1 MKLQF
6 CSDLHQDHYNQT
18 LQIPVVAPN
27 LALIGD
33 IGSAFHTNLYR
44 FLDNISHEFERVF
57 LIPGNHEYYHHT
69 ISETDVRLE
78 ELCLDL
84 DIELLQK
91 KTVEVDGVLIS
102 GCTLWS
108 DATEEGFHKT
118 NDRQWIKNFGRQEMV
133 SLHKDHLSFL
143 QEECVKNKTK
153 PHVFLTHYAPLF
165 DMNGIYQ
172 NGPNNCMFATNL
184 EYMFQPPLKYW
195 LCGHVHQNITSIKN
209 GIPCISNCFGDP
221 EEIDLKESFN
231 IGKYIEV
238 YP

>member
-6 CSDLHQDHYNQT
+6 CSDLHQDNYSKI
-18 LQIPVVAPN
+18 LDIPVLAPN

-33 IGSAFHTNLYR
+33 IGGAFHPSTYQ

-57 LIPGNHEYYHHT
+57 YIPGNHEYYCHS
-69 ISETDVRLE
+69 IAETDARLE
-78 ELCLDL
+78 ELCSDL

-91 KTVEVDGVLIS
+91 KTVQVDDVLIS

-118 NDRQWIKNFGRQEMV
+118 NDKRWIKGFSRQEMV

-143 QEECVKNKTK
+143 QEEQTKNKTK

-165 DMNGIYQ
+165 DMNGSFQ
-172 NGPNNCMFATNL
+172 GGLNNCMFATDL
-184 EYMFQPPLKYW
+184 EYMFQPPLTHW
-195 LCGHVHQNITSIKN
+195 LCGHVHQNLTVFKN
-209 GIPCISNCFGDP
+209 NIPCISNCFGDP
-221 EEIDLKESFN
+221 HEIDIHESFEL
-231 IGKYIEV
+231 GKYIEV
-238 YP
+238 L